1 MINSVKT
8 IENMI
13 NLMETIIKHDK
24 NYYKSMKF
32 MINS

>member
-13 NLMETIIKHDK
+13 NIMKTIIKHDK
-24 NYYKSMKF
+24 N
-32 MINS
+32 MINRPNL

>member
-13 NLMETIIKHDK
+13 NIMKTIIKHDK
-24 NYYKSMKF
+24 NYYKSMKL
-32 MINS
+32 